1 MYTDII
7 SLSEDIPVNTN
18 PLYNGT
24 DNTDQCATCDENTA
38 TDQYIYAINV
48 EDTPIYAAIG
58 DKTTTA
64 PPAADSELVY
74 VSVEDI
80 NVPPLY
86 INN

>member
-38 TDQYIYAINV
+38 VDYIYAINV

-64 PPAADSELVY
+64 PAADSELVY

-80 NVPPLY
+80 NVPLY
-86 INN
+86 IN